1 MKSIL
6 QCTIVLLLALAP
18 AMIASA
24 FSPARAF
31 GNQVAVARLNM
42 SLGMGGKPAKSAEE
56 DLDLTRAIILKHIS
70 AMDDSVDD
78 SVDDDDGGDDESGG
92 SSDSSDYLM
101 SLSSSTS
108 EKIKKPLKKAKSVGK
123 KIKNKLKKKLSKEE

>member
-70 AMDDSVDD
+70 ATDDSVD
-78 SVDDDDGGDDESGG
+78 DDDDGGDDESGG

>member
-70 AMDDSVDD
+70 ATDD
-78 SVDDDDGGDDESGG
+78 SVDDDDGGGDDESGG
-92 SSDSSDYLM
+92 SSDS
-101 SLSSSTS
+101 SSSTS

>member
-24 FSPARAF
+24 FSPARAV

-70 AMDDSVDD
+70 ATDD